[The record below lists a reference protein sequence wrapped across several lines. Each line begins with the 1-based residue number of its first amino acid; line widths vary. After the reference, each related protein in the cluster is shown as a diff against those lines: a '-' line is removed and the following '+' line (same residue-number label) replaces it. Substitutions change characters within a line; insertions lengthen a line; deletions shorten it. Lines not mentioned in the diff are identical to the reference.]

1 MYSRRSFLKAAG
13 SGAITL
19 TTAGAGLTSGAT
31 APQTAPQPASPSL
44 AIPAPMTKE
53 RSSFRINGRSYPVE
67 YEARTTLW
75 EVIAVKLGMTGT
87 NRSCNRATCGA
98 CGVLVDGVPLYSC
111 HTLATEAV
119 GKDVST
125 VEGLGDEAHL
135 HPLQQV
141 AYKYVAMDCGFCTP
155 GWLMPAKA
163 LLDKNPN
170 ANADDVKAALAGH
183 ICRCAAYSAIVNTVV
198 DTGKLLRGEI
208 HTIEAKPHNSVVI
221 TQPMVRT
228 YSTGG
233 GHGPEDTLVEG
244 DEQIVTKKWQGYPPE
259 NLNLVG
265 HPRPPLPE
273 VAMPRLT
280 GKALYASRV
289 SLPDMLHAKVL
300 ASPYPRARI
309 ANLDA
314 SKASQVPGV
323 ASILSYQNTP
333 RTCPLPRDL
342 NFQGQVVAIVAAET
356 EDIAE
361 DAIAAIDVEYEV
373 LPFAT
378 TLQQVMSPNAPDLR
392 GGRGNLARLNPNNP
406 LYDPNASFTAK
417 YGDVDKGFA
426 EADVVK
432 ELTYTYSGS
441 VILPMQPSSC
451 AAKWDG
457 DHLTFW
463 AMCQGIYPEREALAK
478 GLGMDA
484 RKIRFIDKWNGGTF
498 GAAQRNAVFYP
509 WIAQIARMT
518 KRPVRMLL
526 PKDQELAHLQVKPE
540 NIVKFKVG
548 AMRDGRITAI
558 HRTFYQAFGDG
569 SSAQG
574 GGRSELYLHVVPN
587 WKETGYNYTTNS
599 PRQGACRSNMQQEFK
614 WSWEQMMDEM
624 AEAIGMDPVAFRL
637 LNVQH
642 PGTKVS
648 LGQGGP
654 TVTPMPETQDGNLT
668 YDSYAVEE
676 VCAEGRKEI
685 GWEQRNATPGGGTGR
700 YRRGIGM
707 ALSQHHAGRVG
718 YQEGEVGFQKRVDE
732 MAKRGGADDAGGGGG
747 GEEGIFQTDVD
758 LDANGIIT
766 LRSAMPDS
774 GTNHDT
780 GMTTLVAEILG
791 YTSLDHMR
799 VLWGDSDEAPPSV
812 KWNSGLTTQ
821 LQGGAHCSGA
831 DKLRTDLLERAS
843 AALKIAVDQLQIRDG
858 VISSTRD
865 PRKRTTFAAL
875 AKANGGMIHQR
886 GRCVHPGSIGRAM
899 NRGIGGCFAEVEVD
913 TWTGNW
919 RFIRAAYV
927 HDSGFIINPLL
938 GEADMAGSLN
948 QATQVA
954 TEGIPWDR
962 EFPGTRHY
970 SVGFLSYR
978 LPTIMDIPEQKNIFI
993 NSLEPRWFFGYKG
1006 FAETAI
1012 GSPPGAVANAI
1023 YNACGVRIR
1032 EHPITRE
1039 KILAGVKANAARG

>member
-1 MYSRRSFLKAAG
+1 MS
-13 SGAITL
+13 
-19 TTAGAGLTSGAT
+19 
-31 APQTAPQPASPSL
+31 
-44 AIPAPMTKE
+44 
-53 RSSFRINGRSYPVE
+53 
-67 YEARTTLW
+67 
-75 EVIAVKLGMTGT
+75 
-87 NRSCNRATCGA
+87 
-98 CGVLVDGVPLYSC
+98 
-111 HTLATEAV
+111 
-119 GKDVST
+119 
-125 VEGLGDEAHL
+125 
-135 HPLQQV
+135 QQGP
-141 AYKYVAMDCGFCTP
+141 KF
-155 GWLMPAKA
+155 K
-163 LLDKNPN
+163 
-170 ANADDVKAALAGH
+170 
-183 ICRCAAYSAIVNTVV
+183 
-198 DTGKLLRGEI
+198 
-208 HTIEAKPHNSVVI
+208 IEAKPHNSVVI
-221 TQPMVRT
+221 NQPMVRN

-233 GHGPEDTLVEG
+233 GHAPGDTLTEG
-244 DEQIVTKKWQGYPPE
+244 DEKIVTQKWQGYPPE

-265 HPRPPLPE
+265 KPRPPLPE
-273 VAMPRLT
+273 VAIPRLT
-280 GKALYASRV
+280 GTAMYASRMWF
-289 SLPDMLHAKVL
+289 PDMLHVKVL

-309 ANLDA
+309 TRLDA
-314 SKASQVPGV
+314 SKAEQMPGV
-323 ASILSYQNTP
+323 KYILTYHNAP
-333 RTCPLPRDL
+333 ATCALPRDL
-342 NFQGQVVAIVAAET
+342 NFQGQVVALVAAES
-356 EDIAE
+356 EDMAE
-361 DAIAAIDVEYEV
+361 DALGVLEVDYEV
-373 LPFAT
+373 LPHAT
-378 TLQQVMSPNAPDLR
+378 TLQQVMAPNAPDLR

-406 LYDPNASFTAK
+406 LYDPEASFTAK
-417 YGDVDKGFA
+417 FGDVDKGFA

-432 ELTYTYSGS
+432 EFTYTYAGS

-451 AAKWDG
+451 VAKWDG

-463 AMCQGIYPEREALAK
+463 AMCQGIYPERGALAK
-478 GLGMDA
+478 SLGMDA
-484 RKIRFIDKWNGGTF
+484 DKIRFIDKWNGGTF
-498 GAAQRNAVFYP
+498 GAAQRNAIFYP
-509 WIAQIARMT
+509 WVAQLAKMT

-548 AMRDGRITAI
+548 AKRDGKITACQ
-558 HRTFYQAFGDG
+558 RTFYQAYGDG

-574 GGRSELYLHVVPN
+574 GGRSELYLHVIPN

-624 AEAIGMDPVAFRL
+624 AEAIDMDPVKFRL

-642 PGTKVS
+642 PGTVVTHA
-648 LGQGGP
+648 QGGP
-654 TVTPMPETQDGNLT
+654 TVTPMPESLNESLT

-676 VCAEGRKEI
+676 VCAEGQKEI
-685 GWEQRNATPGGGTGR
+685 GWAAKRNATPGGGTGR
-700 YRRGIGM
+700 YRRGVGM

-718 YQEGEVGFQKRVDE
+718 YREGEVAYDKRIAE
-732 MAKRGGADDAGGGGG
+732 MSGGGAIGDQGGGG
-747 GEEGIFQTDVD
+747 GEEGIFQTDIE
-758 LDANGIIT
+758 LDDKGIIT

-791 YTSLDHMR
+791 YTTLDHFR

-821 LQGGAHCSGA
+821 LQGGAHCSAA
-831 DKLRTDLLERAS
+831 DKLRTDLLGRAS
-843 AALKIAVDQLQIRDG
+843 KSLGVVADQLQIRDG
-858 VISSTRD
+858 VISSKTD
-865 PRKRTTFAAL
+865 PKKRTTFGAL
-875 AKANGGMIHQR
+875 AKANGGMIQQR

-919 RFIRAAYV
+919 RFIRAAYC
-927 HDSGFIINPLL
+927 HDAGFIINPLL

-954 TEGIPWDR
+954 TESIPWDR
-962 EFPGTRHY
+962 EFAGTRHY
-970 SVGFLSYR
+970 AVGFLSYR

-1039 KILAGVKANAARG
+1039 KILAGVRAQGART

>member
-1 MYSRRSFLKAAG
+1 MS
-13 SGAITL
+13 
-19 TTAGAGLTSGAT
+19 
-31 APQTAPQPASPSL
+31 
-44 AIPAPMTKE
+44 
-53 RSSFRINGRSYPVE
+53 
-67 YEARTTLW
+67 
-75 EVIAVKLGMTGT
+75 
-87 NRSCNRATCGA
+87 
-98 CGVLVDGVPLYSC
+98 
-111 HTLATEAV
+111 
-119 GKDVST
+119 
-125 VEGLGDEAHL
+125 
-135 HPLQQV
+135 QQGPK
-141 AYKYVAMDCGFCTP
+141 YK
-155 GWLMPAKA
+155 
-163 LLDKNPN
+163 
-170 ANADDVKAALAGH
+170 
-183 ICRCAAYSAIVNTVV
+183 
-198 DTGKLLRGEI
+198 
-208 HTIEAKPHNSVVI
+208 IEAKPHNSVVI

-228 YSTGG
+228 FSTGG

-244 DEQIVTKKWQGYPPE
+244 DERIVTKKWQGYPPVD
-259 NLNLVG
+259 LNLVG

-273 VAMPRLT
+273 VALPRLT

-289 SLPDMLHAKVL
+289 WFADMLHARVL
-300 ASPYPRARI
+300 ASPHPRARI
-309 ANLDA
+309 RKLDV
-314 SKASQVPGV
+314 SKASQIPGV
-323 ASILSYQNTP
+323 AYILTYQNTP
-333 RTCPLPRDL
+333 KTCPLPQEL

-361 DAIAAIDVEYEV
+361 DAIEVIDVDYEV

-378 TLQQVMSPNAPDLR
+378 TLQQVMAPNAPDLR
-392 GGRGNLARLNPNNP
+392 GGRGNLARLRPDDP
-406 LYDPNASFTAK
+406 LYDPNASFTASH
-417 YGDVDKGFA
+417 GDVEKGFA
-426 EADVVK
+426 EADLVR
-432 ELTYTYSGS
+432 EFTYTYAGG

-451 AAKWDG
+451 AAKWEG
-457 DHLTFW
+457 EHLTFW
-463 AMCQGIYPEREALAK
+463 AMCQGIYPEREALAR
-478 GLGMDA
+478 GLGIDPE
-484 RKIRFIDKWNGGTF
+484 RIRFIDKWNGGTF

-509 WIAQIARMT
+509 WIATIAKMVQP
-518 KRPVRMLL
+518 RPVRLLL

-548 AMRDGRITAI
+548 AMRDGRITAC

-624 AEAIGMDPVAFRL
+624 AEAIGMDPVKFRL
-637 LNVQH
+637 INVQH
-642 PGTKVS
+642 PGTRVS
-648 LGQGGP
+648 HAQGGP
-654 TVTPMPETQDGNLT
+654 TVTPMPESLNESLT

-676 VCAEGRKEI
+676 VCAEGQKTI
-685 GWEQRNATPGGGTGR
+685 GWEQRNAVPGSSSGR
-700 YRRGIGM
+700 FKRGLGM

-718 YQEGEVGFQKRVDE
+718 YREGEVGFEKRMAE
-732 MAKRGGADDAGGGGG
+732 MAGGDGGGAGG
-747 GEEGIFQTDVD
+747 GEEGVFQTDLE
-758 LDANGIIT
+758 LDANGLIT

-791 YTSLDHMR
+791 YTTLDHMR
-799 VLWGDSDEAPPSV
+799 VLWGDSDQAPPSV

-821 LQGGAHCSGA
+821 LQGGAHCSAA
-831 DKLRTDLLERAS
+831 DKMRQELLRRAS
-843 AALKIAVDQLQIRDG
+843 SALGVDTAQLQIRDG
-858 VISSTRD
+858 VISSKSD

-875 AKANGGMIHQR
+875 ARANGGMLRQR

-899 NRGIGGCFAEVEVD
+899 NRGIGGCFVEVEVD
-913 TWTGNW
+913 TWTGDW
-919 RFIRAAYV
+919 RFLRAAYC

-948 QATQVA
+948 QAAQVA
-954 TEGIPWDR
+954 TEAIPWDK

-978 LPTIMDIPEQKNIFI
+978 LPTIKDIPELKNVFI

-1012 GSPPGAVANAI
+1012 GSPPGALANAI

-1039 KILAGVKANAARG
+1039 KILAGLKTKRTA